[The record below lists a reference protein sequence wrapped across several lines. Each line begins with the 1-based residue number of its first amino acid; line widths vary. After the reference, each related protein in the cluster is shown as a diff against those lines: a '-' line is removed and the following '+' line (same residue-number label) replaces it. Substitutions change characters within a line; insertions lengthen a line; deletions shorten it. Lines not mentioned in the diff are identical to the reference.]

1 MVPEVTTPTARTAT
15 PTEPTPERV
24 PEGGRPPGPEPDPA
38 VVTLTDRDRD
48 AGRAALERCVGDP
61 DRFLAGPHGRGPHL
75 HRDGGSFDDLL
86 SLADV
91 DEALT
96 CRGLRHPAVRVVR
109 DGEVVDRGCFTRTAR
124 TGRVR
129 VDDLVEPGRLL
140 DLFADGAT
148 IVLQALQRWWA
159 PLTTLCRNLEVAL
172 GHPVQAN
179 AYLTPPGAAGL
190 APHHDT
196 HDVFVLQVAGTK
208 RWTLREPVLEAPLGR
223 HHSDHA
229 TAAGQPVVLE
239 AELGP
244 GDALYLPRGVVHSA
258 AAQERLS
265 LHLTVG
271 ILAVTA
277 HDVVRRLLDRA
288 ADDVA
293 FRRDLPPGY
302 AFDPDLARKAV
313 AGVVQQL
320 VGWLDQLDD
329 EDTAAVADDLRG
341 SFLTNRTPR
350 LGGQLLELATLDT
363 LDDATVVRRRAG
375 TLCTIARHESE
386 GEGDGEPAELTVT
399 LGDRQLA
406 LPVALEPAVRRLLDG
421 RPHTVGELADL
432 LDGPSRLV
440 LVRRLVREAALV
452 TERAAGAVDA
462 AGASDASDGRSARG

>member
-1 MVPEVTTPTARTAT
+1 MPAGRLPSSGLGPGLGAGAL
-15 PTEPTPERV
+15 TE
-24 PEGGRPPGPEPDPA
+24 
-38 VVTLTDRDRD
+38 RDRD
-48 AGRAALERCVGDP
+48 VGRAALARCVGDP
-61 DRFLAGPHGRGPHL
+61 DRFLAGPYGRGPHL
-75 HRDGGSFDDLL
+75 HRDGRSFDDLL
-86 SLADV
+86 CLADV

-96 CRGLRHPAVRVVR
+96 SRGLRYPALRVVR
-109 DGEVVDRGCFTRTAR
+109 DGEVIDRDCFTRTAR

-148 IVLQALQRWWA
+148 IVLQGLQRWWP
-159 PLTTLCRNLEVAL
+159 PLTTLCRDLEMAL

-208 RWTLREPVLEAPLGR
+208 RWSLREPVLEAPLDR
-223 HHSDHA
+223 HQSDHA
-229 TAAGQPVVLE
+229 AAAAQPVLLE

-244 GDALYLPRGVVHSA
+244 GDTLYMPRGVVHA
-258 AAQERLS
+258 AASLERLS

-288 ADDVA
+288 VDDVA

-302 AFDPDLARKAV
+302 AFDPDLAGKAV
-313 AGVVQQL
+313 ADVVQQL
-320 VGWLDQLDD
+320 AEWLDHLDD
-329 EDTAAVADDLRG
+329 LDMATVAIELSE
-341 SFLTNRTPR
+341 SFLTSRTPR
-350 LGGQLLELATLDT
+350 LGGHLLELADLET
-363 LDDATVVRRRAG
+363 LDDTAVVLRRTG
-375 TLCTIARHESE
+375 TLCTITRR
-386 GEGDGEPAELTVT
+386 DGEPAELTVT
-399 LGDRQLA
+399 LGDRQLG

-421 RPHTVGELADL
+421 QPHRVGDLADL

-452 TERAAGAVDA
+452 TDRPAASSHRR
-462 AGASDASDGRSARG
+462 GASG

>member
-1 MVPEVTTPTARTAT
+1 
-15 PTEPTPERV
+15 
-24 PEGGRPPGPEPDPA
+24 
-38 VVTLTDRDRD
+38 
-48 AGRAALERCVGDP
+48 
-61 DRFLAGPHGRGPHL
+61 
-75 HRDGGSFDDLL
+75 
-86 SLADV
+86 V

-96 CRGLRHPAVRVVR
+96 GRGLRHPAVRVVR
-109 DGEVVDRGCFTRTAR
+109 DGEVIDRDCFTRTAR

-140 DLFADGAT
+140 DLFADGDT
-148 IVLQALQRWWA
+148 IVLQALQRWWL
-159 PLTTLCRNLEVAL
+159 PLTTLCRDLEVAL

-208 RWTLREPVLEAPLGR
+208 RWTLREPVLDAPLDR
-223 HHSDHA
+223 HHSDHD
-229 TAAGQPVVLE
+229 AAAAQPVLLE

-244 GDALYLPRGVVHSA
+244 GDALYMPRGVVHSA

-265 LHLTVG
+265 LHLTIG
-271 ILAVTA
+271 ILAATA
-277 HDVVRRLLDRA
+277 HDVVGRLLDRA

-320 VGWLDQLDD
+320 VGWLDRLDD
-329 EDTAAVADDLRG
+329 QDTAAVADELCG
-341 SFLTNRTPR
+341 SFLTSRTPR
-350 LGGQLLELATLDT
+350 LGGHLLELADLDR
-363 LDDATVVRRRAG
+363 LDDTTVVRRRTG
-375 TLCTIARHESE
+375 TLCTLTRLDGDEE
-386 GEGDGEPAELTVT
+386 GGEDGEPAELRLT
-399 LGDRQLA
+399 LGDRELA

-421 RPHTVGELADL
+421 RAHAVGELADV

-440 LVRRLVREAALV
+440 LVRRLMREAALG
-452 TERAAGAVDA
+452 TDQPRPPHQ
-462 AGASDASDGRSARG
+462 RSTHG

>member
-1 MVPEVTTPTARTAT
+1 VPDGSRPSPGVGPDTGAGAL
-15 PTEPTPERV
+15 TE
-24 PEGGRPPGPEPDPA
+24 
-38 VVTLTDRDRD
+38 RDRD
-48 AGRAALERCVGDP
+48 AGRAALARCVGDP
-61 DRFLAGPHGRGPHL
+61 DRFLAGPYGRGPHL
-75 HRDGGSFDDLL
+75 HRDGGRFDDLL

-96 CRGLRHPAVRVVR
+96 GRGLRHPAVRVVR
-109 DGEVVDRGCFTRTAR
+109 DGEVIDRDRFTRTAR

-148 IVLQALQRWWA
+148 IVLQALQRWWP
-159 PLTTLCRNLEVAL
+159 PLTTLCRDLEVAL

-208 RWTLREPVLEAPLGR
+208 RWTLREPVLEAPLDR
-223 HHSDHA
+223 HHSDHDVAA
-229 TAAGQPVVLE
+229 TQPVLLQ

-244 GDALYLPRGVVHSA
+244 GDALYMPRGVVHSA

-271 ILAVTA
+271 ILAITA
-277 HDVVRRLLDRA
+277 HDVARRLLDRA

-293 FRRDLPPGY
+293 FRQDLPPGY

-320 VGWLDQLDD
+320 VGWLDHLDD
-329 EDTAAVADDLRG
+329 LDTAAEADELCE
-341 SFLTNRTPR
+341 SFLTSRTPR
-350 LGGQLLELATLDT
+350 LGGHLLELAELGT
-363 LDDATVVRRRAG
+363 LDDSTVVRRRTG
-375 TLCTIARHESE
+375 TLCTITRPH
-386 GEGDGEPAELTVT
+386 GDDGDDDGDGDGDDSEPTELRVT
-399 LGDRQLA
+399 LGDRQLG
-406 LPVALEPAVRRLLDG
+406 LPLTLEPAVRRLLDG
-421 RPHTVGELADL
+421 HPHPVAELADL

-440 LVRRLVREAALV
+440 LVRRLLREGALV
-452 TERAAGAVDA
+452 TERAG
-462 AGASDASDGRSARG
+462 ARG